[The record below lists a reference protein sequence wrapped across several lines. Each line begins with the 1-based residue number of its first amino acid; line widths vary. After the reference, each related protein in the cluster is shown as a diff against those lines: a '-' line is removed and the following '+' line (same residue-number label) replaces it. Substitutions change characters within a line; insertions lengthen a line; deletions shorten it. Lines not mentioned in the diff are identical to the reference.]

1 MNMSRRL
8 LLAAV
13 ASAAMFIVLPSTA
26 SASDPCFGSAA
37 TITGTPGDDPALNG
51 TAGIDVINGGGG
63 NDIINGLGGN
73 DKICGDSG
81 DDMIDGGPGSD
92 QLDGEGHV
100 NGDTVT
106 FVSVTSQLAANL
118 ATDTASQTNGDADSI
133 LNFENLTGT
142 NTFDSLVGDAGPNVL
157 TGLDAADSFEG
168 GAGDDQ
174 LVDQGFPV
182 DFGAAVYPD
191 ATGPVT
197 GTIGAGSHTVSGSGV
212 GTDTLTNVRGIQ
224 GSPFDDHLT
233 GDGIANSLNGKGGND
248 VLEPLGGSDFVTGF
262 DGIDTVT
269 YENET
274 GPITTA
280 DLSNGNNNVTTQ
292 AGTDSVDTTENLIGS
307 PQGDTITGGTEDN
320 VFDGRG
326 GDDQLA
332 GGGGTDTA
340 TYAALAGPLGVNVNL
355 ALGTA
360 VGQGSDTLTDID
372 NVTGSLQSD
381 VLFGDAG
388 VNVLAGLADN
398 DNVDGQAG
406 PDQLLLGPGTDIVG
420 AADGEVDSIDC
431 TGGGPDSGS
440 VDGPA
445 PAETYAACDT
455 DGDDVVDFLDACPT
469 TSGSGSDGCV
479 PPPVTT
485 PPVTTPPTAV
495 PPAPVTTQPKKKCKK
510 KKHRAATSKKCKKKK
525 RK

>member
-1 MNMSRRL
+1 MNTSSRL

-13 ASAAMFIVLPSTA
+13 ASSALLIILPGTA

-51 TAGIDVINGGGG
+51 TAGNDVINGGGG
-63 NDIINGLGGN
+63 NDTINGLGGN
-73 DKICGDSG
+73 DKVCGDSG
-81 DDMIDGGPGSD
+81 DDVIDGGPGSD

-106 FVSVTSQLAANL
+106 FVSVTSQLTANL
-118 ATDTASQTNGDADSI
+118 ATDTASQVNGDADSI

-142 NTFDSLVGDAGPNVL
+142 NTFDFLIGDAGPNML
-157 TGLDAADSFEG
+157 TGLDAADGFQG
-168 GAGDDQ
+168 GGGDDQ
-174 LVDQGFPV
+174 LVDQAFPV

-197 GTIGAGSHTVSGSGV
+197 GTVGAGSHTVSGPGV

-233 GDGIANSLNGKGGND
+233 GDSNANSLDGRGGND
-248 VLEPLGGSDFVTGF
+248 FLEPLGGSDFVTGF

-280 DLSNGNNNVTTQ
+280 DLSAGNNNVTTQ
-292 AGTDSVDTTENLIGS
+292 SGTDGVDTTENLIGS

-381 VLFGDAG
+381 VLFGDAS
-388 VNVLAGLADN
+388 VNVLAGLAGN
-398 DNVDGQAG
+398 DNLDGQAG

-445 PAETYAACDT
+445 PAETYTACDT
-455 DGDDVVDFLDACPT
+455 DGDTVVDFLDACPT
-469 TSGSGSDGCV
+469 TSGAGADGCV
-479 PPPVTT
+479 PSVVTPPPTQTT
-485 PPVTTPPTAV
+485 PVPATPAS
-495 PPAPVTTQPKKKCKK
+495 PPATKKKCKK